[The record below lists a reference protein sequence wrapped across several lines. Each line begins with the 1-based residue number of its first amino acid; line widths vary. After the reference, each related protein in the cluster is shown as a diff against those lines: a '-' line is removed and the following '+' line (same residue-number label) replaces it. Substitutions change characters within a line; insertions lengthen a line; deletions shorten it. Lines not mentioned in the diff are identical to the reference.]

1 MRAFAQRRRSRDH
14 WCCRCALRRYAIKGG
29 EKEWDSALGGGKLQG
44 NVSIKSADGGSSKKR
59 KVVHDHDG
67 SRYEKKEKKEKKKK
81 KKRKSKK
88 SV

>member
-1 MRAFAQRRRSRDH
+1 MHGFATTAVPGSLALP
-14 WCCRCALRRYAIKGG
+14 CALRRYAIKGG
-29 EKEWDSALGGGKLQG
+29 EQEWDSALGGGKLQG

-81 KKRKSKK
+81 RRKSKK
-88 SV
+88 SA